1 MPTNQLIPGRTAYG
15 SNKNYI
21 VFRYAET
28 LLMYA
33 EALLQGASGSGL
45 TADQAVNLVRARAG
59 MPALTGVTLDDVVDE
74 KYAELAMEWGKRF
87 FDMVRLGR
95 NDELS
100 YGGRVFTPNRAFV
113 TYHQEQL
120 DEFPILVDIVNNR

>member
-1 MPTNQLIPGRTAYG
+1 MPTNQLIPGRTDYG

-21 VFRYAET
+21 VFRYGET

-33 EALLQGASGSGL
+33 EALLQGASHPAM
-45 TADQAVNLVRARAG
+45 TPDQAVNLVRERAG
-59 MPALTGVTLDDVVDE
+59 LTPLSGVTLDQVIDE

-100 YGGRVFTPNRAFV
+100 YEGRTFTQDKAFV
-113 TYHQEQL
+113 TYHQDQI
-120 DEFPILVDIVNNR
+120 DEFPILADQ